1 MSLLG
6 DTPFLNQLASSTSL
20 LTDNIAKTDTAQ
32 IKNLFGNYN
41 PNVASDYVYG
51 PMGGIAQNRFDA
63 NQFQLPYQPGEFTT
77 FGGQFGSGGFNTPY
91 TPGSYTPGQ
100 FNQYGNVPVTGNIP
114 SNVSTTTMN
123 DRGGNGPNQQDNQ
136 KYSYETFNGKSYRVN
151 NFTGE
156 VEEADLPFGTASLLG
171 SLINQIPGVADY
183 RFENLP
189 LNTQEQINNLVA
201 NDPNS
206 LRNAQGIND
215 AVKKTFGVDLNSNL
229 TNEYN
234 QAQGL
239 TTPAGL
245 LNRPLNID
253 LNPLGSLSLPTTPT
267 VAAIE
272 ANAARA
278 RDRGGFRDGP
288 GGGQA
293 TAGEGTGGC
302 FIKGTMI
309 EMADGT
315 EKEITSINVGEET
328 KGGTVEAK
336 LEFMPHNIY
345 DYKGVKVSGSHWVM
359 EDNQFTEVENSKHGV
374 LTDIIEPVYNFITS
388 KHRIF
393 IKGVEFGGFYSQDP
407 DYYEPYFKQE
417 KIKIN
422 KELNEKTT

>member
-1 MSLLG
+1 M
-6 DTPFLNQLASSTSL
+6 
-20 LTDNIAKTDTAQ
+20 
-32 IKNLFGNYN
+32 FGNYN

-91 TPGSYTPGQ
+91 TPGGYTPGQ

-114 SNVSTTTMN
+114 SNVSTTTTS

-206 LRNAQGIND
+206 LRNAQGINN
-215 AVKKTFGVDLNSNL
+215 AVKEVFGVDLNSNL
-229 TNEYN
+229 TNEFN

-245 LNRPLNID
+245 LNRPVNLNITPQD
-253 LNPLGSLSLPTTPT
+253 LSLLGGIPTAPTTAT
-267 VAAIE
+267 ERLNITE
-272 ANAARA
+272 A
-278 RDRGGFRDGP
+278 
-288 GGGQA
+288 
-293 TAGEGTGGC
+293 
-302 FIKGTMI
+302 
-309 EMADGT
+309 
-315 EKEITSINVGEET
+315 
-328 KGGTVEAK
+328 
-336 LEFMPHNIY
+336 
-345 DYKGVKVSGSHWVM
+345 
-359 EDNQFTEVENSKHGV
+359 
-374 LTDIIEPVYNFITS
+374 
-388 KHRIF
+388 
-393 IKGVEFGGFYSQDP
+393 
-407 DYYEPYFKQE
+407 E
-417 KIKIN
+417 KIAANQRLAQQIN
-422 KELNEKTT
+422 KAIKEQNAVGGMSAVEYGDALSRMTDKQFKSFDRTDAQRGITTARSDPSKANREGSKASNDRQNERAAAGQRGDKAGPRGKGQYGGK